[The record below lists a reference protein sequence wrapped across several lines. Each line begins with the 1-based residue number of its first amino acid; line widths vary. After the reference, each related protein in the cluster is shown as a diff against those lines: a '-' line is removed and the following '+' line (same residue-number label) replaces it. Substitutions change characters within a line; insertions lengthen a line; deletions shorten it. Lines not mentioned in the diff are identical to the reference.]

1 MKFMIKSAEPKD
13 EHFLWQMLYEAAHM
27 DEAGEPVEVAKHN
40 PALARYVAHWGQEH
54 DVGYIAIDPDTG
66 QMVAAAWFRLLHGA
80 NKGYGY
86 VSDKVPELAIGARP
100 AYRGQGAGT
109 VLMEALIQHARG
121 TYAGLSLSV
130 RDSNPAV
137 QLYERLGFQRVPGSE
152 MVNRVGGYS
161 VTMVLNLE

>member
-1 MKFMIKSAEPKD
+1 MKFMLKLAAPQD
-13 EHFLWQMLYEAAHM
+13 EHFLWHMLYEAAHM
-27 DEAGEPVEVAKHN
+27 DEAGEPVEAAQHN

-86 VSDKVPELAIGARP
+86 VSDTIPELAIGARP

-109 VLMEALIQHARG
+109 ALMEALIQRARG

-130 RDSNPAV
+130 RESNPAV
-137 QLYERLGFQRVPGSE
+137 RLYERLGFHRVPGSE
-152 MVNRVGGYS
+152 VVNRVGGSS
-161 VTMVLNLE
+161 VTMVLHLE